1 MQAQQPHHIGI
12 VVVAF
17 VLVVDGCHLVV
28 RVKVIHDG
36 APGRLDVARRA
47 PAVGRHRATRDPL
60 TARARVVARRHVH
73 QHRAVGF
80 GLAFV
85 QRLTESNP

>member
-1 MQAQQPHHIGI
+1 MHAQQPHHIGI

-47 PAVGRHRATRDPL
+47 PAVGGHRATRDPL
-60 TARARVVARRHVH
+60 TACARVVARRHVH
-73 QHRAVGF
+73 QHAAVGF
-80 GLAFV
+80 GLALV
-85 QRLTESNP
+85 QSLTESDP

>member
-28 RVKVIHDG
+28 RVQVVHDG
-36 APGRLDVARRA
+36 APGRLDIARRA
-47 PAVGRHRATRDPL
+47 PAVGGHRATRDPL

-73 QHRAVGF
+73 QHRPVGL
-80 GLAFV
+80 GLAKV
-85 QRLTESNP
+85 ERLTESNP